1 MPANWTLIDNNFP
14 TFTGKETPQQQIAAL
29 HNYMYQLR
37 EGLQYSLQNLTAENF
52 NAAALQNLSETQKN
66 EVASQLQQVYNLM
79 NQLSAELDSLSG
91 RVAGVEGLSG
101 RVTTAETEISFL
113 DKRVGSAEENIE
125 YLQERAAEAEADLAD
140 HEVRLDAA
148 EEGIQELIQSAEDL
162 AALEDEVTGEGGLF
176 ERVASAEGEVK
187 KLSETVQV
195 AEDRSA
201 TIGSQ
206 GRALHLVGDI
216 YINGVL
222 YGGGNE

>member
-1 MPANWTLIDNNFP
+1 MPSNWTLIDNNFP

-79 NQLSAELDSLSG
+79 NQLSAELNSLSG
-91 RVAGVEGLSG
+91 RVAGIEGLSG

-125 YLQERAAEAEADLAD
+125 NLQERAAEAEADLAD
-140 HEVRLDAA
+140 HEVRLGAA
-148 EEGIQELIQSAEDL
+148 EEGIQELKQSVEDL
-162 AALEDEVTGEGGLF
+162 AALEDEVTGEGGLS

-187 KLSETVQV
+187 KLSETVHV
-195 AEDRSA
+195 AEDGSA
-201 TIGSQ
+201 TVGSQ

-222 YGGGNE
+222 YGGGSE

>member
-1 MPANWTLIDNNFP
+1 MPSNWTLIDNNFP

-66 EVASQLQQVYNLM
+66 EVANQLQQVYNLM
-79 NQLSAELDSLSG
+79 NQLSAELNSLSG
-91 RVAGVEGLSG
+91 RVAGIEGLSG

-113 DKRVGSAEENIE
+113 DKRVGIAEIDIKN
-125 YLQERAAEAEADLAD
+125 LQERAVEAEADLAD
-140 HEVRLDAA
+140 HEVRLGAA
-148 EEGIQELIQSAEDL
+148 EEDIQELKQSAEDL
-162 AALEDEVTGEGGLF
+162 AALENEVTGEGGLS
-176 ERVASAEGEVK
+176 ERVALAEGEVK

-195 AEDRSA
+195 AEDGSA
-201 TIGSQ
+201 MVGSQ
-206 GRALHLVGDI
+206 GRALHLVGEI

-222 YGGGNE
+222 YGGGSE